1 VSAGNDVIL
10 AELRLLRGSVEKV
23 DDKIEKTSKD
33 AHETHLLLKAH
44 TDEFNKY
51 KSEMDPVKQD
61 YIERQVLKKA
71 EEESS
76 KKKERK
82 WKGLGVKISIVAGVL
97 GIITAW
103 MQWR

>member
-1 VSAGNDVIL
+1 MSAGNDVIL

-76 KKKERK
+76 KKKEHLVNALAYRGDEGRDRLRK
-82 WKGLGVKISIVAGVL
+82 AVVRC
-97 GIITAW
+97 
-103 MQWR
+103 Q